1 MEFLHLLRILF
12 RKKWIILAFVL
23 FGSLVAFLLTLRM
36 KPVYKS
42 TAQLST
48 GFTLSEDIKLADEG
62 FNLSQIEVKF
72 NNAIENITSP
82 KVMSLLSYRLMLHD
96 LNASEP
102 FRKPNPKKVKES
114 EVGGLN
120 KKKINEIL
128 THKIDSIKLLNT
140 SVQVEKE
147 ILDYLKIYEYHM
159 SDLLDK
165 LYVGRQQRTD
175 YINVVYR
182 SENPELSAYV
192 VNTLCKEFE
201 YYFDAE
207 RKSRAIQS
215 LITLDSLAKKKK
227 EELDRK
233 VEAKNIFLNDSIA
246 VNDQDV
252 GASKISQLSQY
263 ENYLVDE
270 QGKVQDLTY
279 QIEYLEKQLHAEK
292 PVTTQVPVN
301 ENGTSNSEML
311 ILRRQYNDLYDQYTR
326 GGSTE
331 VGIRR
336 QLDDLQQ
343 KIKIL
348 ANSQS
353 VTVQEN
359 SDRGPQRSTLQ
370 QSKINAEGMLR
381 SANTKITFYKSKIA
395 ELKGAIT
402 SSMPRASAKLEQMD
416 KDIDIA
422 TMEYANAKERI
433 NLASNMEGT
442 PSNFRQTIYGQSA
455 IEPEPAQRIMIIGLS
470 AASAFLLSSVFFL
483 FIAYLDR
490 SIKTPSQFTRQTG
503 LSLLG
508 VVNMVNFKKSNI
520 IDQVTQIENE
530 QRKNSFRELLRKLRY
545 EIGNSGK
552 RIILFTSTEA
562 QQGKTTL
569 VQALA
574 FSFSLGKKKVL
585 LIDTNFCNNDLSSL
599 NSAQPKLEEFSGV
612 SDQINEITINDMV
625 TESGVPFVDILGC
638 TGGDYTPSEILP
650 EKHLLNYLPKL
661 LDFYDYVFLE
671 GAPLNGFTDSK
682 ELSEYVEGVI
692 AIFSASIEI
701 KESDKESI
709 QFLHKLDTK
718 FLGAILNKVKEADL
732 NL

>member
-1 MEFLHLLRILF
+1 MEFLHLFRILF

-23 FGSLVAFLLTLRM
+23 FASIVAFLLTLRM

-96 LNASEP
+96 LTSSEP
-102 FRKPNPKKVKES
+102 FRKPEPEKFIKSISENLTKE
-114 EVGGLN
+114 
-120 KKKINEIL
+120 KINDVL
-128 THKIDSIKLLNT
+128 NRKIDSIKLLNT
-140 SVQVEKE
+140 SVPIEKD

-159 SDLLDK
+159 SDLLGK

-175 YINVVYR
+175 YINIVYR

-192 VNTLCKEFE
+192 VNSLCKEFD
-201 YYFDAE
+201 YYFDEE
-207 RKSRAIQS
+207 RKGRAIQS
-215 LITLDSLAKKKK
+215 LITLDSMAKKKK
-227 EELDRK
+227 EELDKK
-233 VEAKNIFLNDSIA
+233 VEAKNNFLNDSIA
-246 VNDQDV
+246 DNNQES
-252 GASKISQLSQY
+252 GLNKISQLSQY

-279 QIEYLEKQLHAEK
+279 QIEYLEKQLQGETLVIKEK
-292 PVTTQVPVN
+292 PLN
-301 ENGTSNSEML
+301 ESGTSNSEML
-311 ILRRQYNDLYDQYTR
+311 ILRKQYNDLYDQYTR
-326 GGSTE
+326 SGSSD

-348 ANSQS
+348 ANSPTLP
-353 VTVQEN
+353 VEN
-359 SDRGPQRSTLQ
+359 VPDRGPQRSTLQ

-395 ELKGAIT
+395 ELKGAL
-402 SSMPRASAKLEQMD
+402 SASMPRASAKLEQMD

-442 PSNFRQTIYGQSA
+442 PNNFRQTIFGQPS

-470 AASAFLLSSVFFL
+470 AASAFILSSVIFL
-483 FIAYLDR
+483 FTAYLDH
-490 SIKTPSQFTRQTG
+490 SIKTPSQFSRQTG
-503 LSLLG
+503 LKLLG
-508 VVNMVNFKKSNI
+508 VVNLVNFKSANI
-520 IDQVTQIENE
+520 KDQVIQIQNE
-530 QRKNSFRELLRKLRY
+530 QRDNSFRELLRKLRY
-545 EIGNSGK
+545 EIENSGK
-552 RIILFTSTEA
+552 KIILFTSTEP

-569 VQALA
+569 VQAIA
-574 FSFSLGKKKVL
+574 FSLSLGKKKVL
-585 LIDTNFCNNDLSSL
+585 IIDTNFCNNDLSSL
-599 NSAQPKLEEFSGV
+599 NNAQPTLEEFSGV
-612 SDQINEITINDMV
+612 SEQLNENTLSQMV
-625 TESGVPFVDILGC
+625 TESGVQFVDILGC

-650 EKHLLNYLPKL
+650 EKHLLNYLPFI
-661 LDFYDYVFLE
+661 LDFYDYIFLE

-682 ELSEYVEGVI
+682 ELSAYVEGVI
-692 AIFSASIEI
+692 AIFSASLEV

-718 FLGAILNKVKEADL
+718 FMGAILNKVEKADL